1 RTLGCHG
8 DHLMVACR
16 DVRALH
22 ALGVARGCAV
32 LPTGLADT
40 QACDHAQKP
49 RAGGLCDELAVRS
62 TPPYGSRSGRYSR
75 RCCTGRSGTHSLS
88 RSAGGTRACRG
99 AVCLCGQERAR
110 HTQRAGRYIC
120 TAMKRP
126 QRYLFIIM
134 TVLVVVYLLLTR
146 LPPLASLALLGM
158 LALYVLIVSIWGRD
172 LFFARRA
179 AKRGEWAKAQARYE
193 KLEKKLQRAR
203 WHRLA
208 VVLYPNI
215 YSFDGVAIMRNN
227 IGQMLINAGELDQ
240 AVQWLRAALQRDP
253 FYP

>member
-1 RTLGCHG
+1 
-8 DHLMVACR
+8 
-16 DVRALH
+16 
-22 ALGVARGCAV
+22 
-32 LPTGLADT
+32 
-40 QACDHAQKP
+40 
-49 RAGGLCDELAVRS
+49 
-62 TPPYGSRSGRYSR
+62 
-75 RCCTGRSGTHSLS
+75 
-88 RSAGGTRACRG
+88 
-99 AVCLCGQERAR
+99 
-110 HTQRAGRYIC
+110 
-120 TAMKRP
+120 MKRP

-215 YSFDGVAIMRNN
+215 YRFDGVAIMRNN

-253 FYP
+253 FYPVPYVNMALVAAKRRDEAGARREMTRAVQLGFDPRAAQRILRKALENID